1 MNTRSILILTAILPL
16 AVLVTIGLVSQST
29 SIKKSI
35 KLPPAT
41 QSKPPTVN
49 VENRTYCLPLGRMLS
64 PQRSDGRSPNYRPLR
79 KGVGA
84 TNKSKRRKLPSK
96 PR

>member
-1 MNTRSILILTAILPL
+1 MKIRSILILTAILPL

-49 VENRTYCLPLGRMLS
+49 MEKRDLLPAAGEKAESSEIRQALFELQLS
-64 PQRSDGRSPNYRPLR
+64 LIHI
-79 KGVGA
+79 
-84 TNKSKRRKLPSK
+84 
-96 PR
+96 